1 MSDAALPGN
10 APPLMPRLSPAKAGM
25 MPSTC
30 SCRGNDVIPAEAGI
44 HRPRTS
50 THATIEGMQV
60 SEAALFALQRLSA
73 KLLAPLV
80 VVHLV
85 LILYAVHGG
94 LSAAEILD
102 RTQGSAAWGAFYGLF
117 VLAVAV
123 HAPIGVRNVV
133 REWTRW
139 RSRSLDVASVGLA
152 IVLLA
157 LGLRAVAA
165 VVG

>member
-1 MSDAALPGN
+1 MS
-10 APPLMPRLSPAKAGM
+10 
-25 MPSTC
+25 
-30 SCRGNDVIPAEAGI
+30 
-44 HRPRTS
+44 
-50 THATIEGMQV
+50 EG
-60 SEAALFALQRLSA
+60 SLFALQRLSA
-73 KLLAPLV
+73 MLLAPLV

-94 LSAAEILD
+94 LSAAEILG
-102 RTQGSAAWGAFYGLF
+102 RTQGSAAWGGFYGLF
-117 VLAVAV
+117 VVAVAI

-139 RSRSLDVASVGLA
+139 RGRSLDVASAGLA

-157 LGLRAVAA
+157 LGARAVAA